1 MCRNED
7 LAMSCK
13 NATATAFNSERIVV
27 PSSGEPQIFQVV
39 RGKIP
44 SDLKTQLSA
53 PLSEMDK
60 NSIFNEVGLLSA
72 TSLPKQE
79 KPKVLWLFGPPAAGK
94 STLAS
99 ERTSELF
106 GSNDF
111 VCVDGDEIR
120 DRHPA
125 FRAVTQHGLESR
137 VLHKDAWEILKETG
151 CVEGLKKQILQKAIE
166 NRQNITMP
174 DCALKPKRVMEM
186 LKALQN
192 ADYEMHAI
200 CLWAPA
206 SEAERRGR
214 VRSIQTGKAY
224 SPKFHRPS
232 REGTIEVA
240 HYWEEMRQLNHHF
253 QSIEYYD
260 TTAQAGRKVVDLASF
275 ERLGAETELR
285 RAETFGDP
293 RESIKKPCVLEE
305 RLLPAEAEDRRIRKN
320 WWSWFSAPVVAGIS
334 HCCSCLFHLHPMAFA
349 CQGVTAGT
357 FCLLQILRVG

>member
-94 STLAS
+94 SILAS

-240 HYWEEMRQLNHHF
+240 HYWEEMRHLNHHF

-260 TTAQAGRKVVDLASF
+260 TTAQAGRKVDLASF
-275 ERLGAETELR
+275 ERLGAETSELR
-285 RAETFGDP
+285 RASFGDP